1 MKLVAAVAL
10 VEPGLGLVGA
20 QGRRLVGTSLV
31 RGERA
36 GGVGQP
42 GPAAVVGGL
51 LLVPGMALSLSPV
64 DRNDT
69 FLSL

>member
-1 MKLVAAVAL
+1 M
-10 VEPGLGLVGA
+10 
-20 QGRRLVGTSLV
+20 SLV
-31 RGERA
+31 HGERA

-42 GPAAVVGGL
+42 GPSAVVRGL

-64 DRNDT
+64 YRNDT